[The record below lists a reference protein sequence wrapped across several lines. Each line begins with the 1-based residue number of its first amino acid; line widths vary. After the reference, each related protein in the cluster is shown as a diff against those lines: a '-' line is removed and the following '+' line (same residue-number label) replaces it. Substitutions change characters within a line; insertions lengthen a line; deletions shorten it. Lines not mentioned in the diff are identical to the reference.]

1 MTASCASR
9 ELAKGSDDDGTIPL
23 PASPV
28 VRHHTAS
35 LNVLPPRAT
44 RAAEAGSNPEGGPT
58 GKLAED
64 AAGPAAAGFLGYPFE
79 PILCFL

>member
-1 MTASCASR
+1 MMMARYPCRCT
-9 ELAKGSDDDGTIPL
+9 
-23 PASPV
+23 V

-44 RAAEAGSNPEGGPT
+44 RAAEVGSNPEGGPT
-58 GKLAED
+58 GELAED

-79 PILCFL
+79 PILSSLIGDDVLVDAQYD

>member
-1 MTASCASR
+1 
-9 ELAKGSDDDGTIPL
+9 
-23 PASPV
+23 
-28 VRHHTAS
+28 
-35 LNVLPPRAT
+35 LNVLPPRAI
-44 RAAEAGSNPEGGPT
+44 RAAEVGSDPEGGPT

>member
-1 MTASCASR
+1 
-9 ELAKGSDDDGTIPL
+9 
-23 PASPV
+23 
-28 VRHHTAS
+28 
-35 LNVLPPRAT
+35 LNVLPRRAT
-44 RAAEAGSNPEGGPT
+44 RAAEVGSNPEGGT